1 VNAALVVAG
10 GRGVRF
16 GRSGGKQLI
25 PIAGR
30 PMLAWTL
37 DAFETA
43 RHVDAVVVVF
53 RPALLIEAE
62 RSVKQWGATKVAA
75 VVAAGPERQDS
86 VAAGLA
92 ALPEDATIVAVHD
105 GARPLVLPGDIDAA
119 IEALD
124 GWDGVVLGRPAVD
137 TVKRVADDGTVE
149 ETLAR
154 RDLWQAETPQVFEV
168 ATLKAAHERA
178 ERERWVGTDD
188 AALVE
193 RAGGRVR
200 MLAASGPNF
209 KITVPQDVILAA
221 AALGARKEGA

>member
-1 VNAALVVAG
+1 MNVAVVVAG

-16 GRSGGKQLI
+16 GRSGGKQLT

-37 DAFETA
+37 DAFEAA
-43 RHVDAVVVVF
+43 RRIDAVVVVF
-53 RPALLIEAE
+53 RPALLIEVE
-62 RSVKQWGATKVAA
+62 RRLRDWGVSKVAA
-75 VVAAGPERQDS
+75 VVAAGRERQDS

-92 ALPEDATIVAVHD
+92 ALPLEADVVAVHD
-105 GARPLVLPGDIDAA
+105 GARPLVLAEDIDAA
-119 IEALD
+119 IDALP

-137 TVKRVADDGTVE
+137 TVKRVTDDASIV

-168 ATLKAAHERA
+168 ATLRQAHQRA
-178 ERERWVGTDD
+178 ETDGYVGTDD

-193 RAGGRVR
+193 RTGGRVL

-209 KITVPQDVILAA
+209 KVTVPQDVVLAA
-221 AALGARKEGA
+221 AALMSREGEG